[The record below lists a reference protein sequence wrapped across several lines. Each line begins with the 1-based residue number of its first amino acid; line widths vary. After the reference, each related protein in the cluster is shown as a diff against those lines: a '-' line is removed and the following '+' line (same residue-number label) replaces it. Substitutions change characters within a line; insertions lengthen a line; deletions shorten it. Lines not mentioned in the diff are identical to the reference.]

1 MSERDYS
8 VSQIQE
14 LIPYGSFDEIYELC
28 ESGEVNPYMTTVK
41 NKIKESNDDIAE
53 ETEGTV
59 AEERE
64 LFDKLINVLNCY
76 ECDVEKVVFYLKNGG
91 KMTGLL
97 IGQSWRM
104 I

>member
-1 MSERDYS
+1 MSERDYN

-14 LIPYGSFDEIYELC
+14 LIPYGSFDEETK
-28 ESGEVNPYMTTVK
+28 GTV
-41 NKIKESNDDIAE
+41 AE

-76 ECDVEKVVFYLKNGG
+76 GCDVEKVVFYLKNGG

>member
-14 LIPYGSFDEIYELC
+14 LIPYGSFDEETK
-28 ESGEVNPYMTTVK
+28 GTV
-41 NKIKESNDDIAE
+41 AE
-53 ETEGTV
+53 ETKGTV

-76 ECDVEKVVFYLKNGG
+76 GCDVEKVVFYLKNGG

>member
-14 LIPYGSFDEIYELC
+14 LIPYGSFDEET
-28 ESGEVNPYMTTVK
+28 EGTV
-41 NKIKESNDDIAE
+41 AE

-76 ECDVEKVVFYLKNGG
+76 GCDVEKVVFYLKNGG

>member
-1 MSERDYS
+1 MSELTCNYEQANTDLAIIERR
-8 VSQIQE
+8 IFE
-14 LIPYGSFDEIYELC
+14 LNCGIRVNEMKIASDIAYVKTNKLYEEGNFNTIYEW
-28 ESGEVNPYMTTVK
+28 
-41 NKIKESNDDIAE
+41 
-53 ETEGTV
+53 

-76 ECDVEKVVFYLKNGG
+76 ECDVEKVVFYLK
-91 KMTGLL
+91 MTGLL

>member
-1 MSERDYS
+1 MSERNYS

-14 LIPYGSFDEIYELC
+14 LIPYGSFD
-28 ESGEVNPYMTTVK
+28 
-41 NKIKESNDDIAE
+41 E

-76 ECDVEKVVFYLKNGG
+76 GCDVEKVVFYLKNGG

>member
-14 LIPYGSFDEIYELC
+14 LIPYGSFDEETK
-28 ESGEVNPYMTTVK
+28 GTV
-41 NKIKESNDDIAE
+41 AE

-76 ECDVEKVVFYLKNGG
+76 GCDVEKVVFYLKNGG

>member
-14 LIPYGSFDEIYELC
+14 LIPYGSFDEET
-28 ESGEVNPYMTTVK
+28 EGTV
-41 NKIKESNDDIAE
+41 AE
-53 ETEGTV
+53 ETGGTV

-76 ECDVEKVVFYLKNGG
+76 GCDVEKVVFYLKNGG

>member
-8 VSQIQE
+8 VSQI
-14 LIPYGSFDEIYELC
+14 PYGSFDEET
-28 ESGEVNPYMTTVK
+28 EGTV
-41 NKIKESNDDIAE
+41 AE

-76 ECDVEKVVFYLKNGG
+76 GCDVEKVVFYLKNGG

>member
-14 LIPYGSFDEIYELC
+14 LIPYGSFDEET
-28 ESGEVNPYMTTVK
+28 EDTV
-41 NKIKESNDDIAE
+41 AE

-76 ECDVEKVVFYLKNGG
+76 GCDVEKVVFYLKNGG

>member
-8 VSQIQE
+8 VPQIQE
-14 LIPYGSFDEIYELC
+14 LIPYGSFD
-28 ESGEVNPYMTTVK
+28 
-41 NKIKESNDDIAE
+41 
-53 ETEGTV
+53 
-59 AEERE
+59 EERE

-76 ECDVEKVVFYLKNGG
+76 GCDVEKVVFYLKNGG

>member
-1 MSERDYS
+1 MSDYS

-14 LIPYGSFDEIYELC
+14 LIPYGSFD
-28 ESGEVNPYMTTVK
+28 
-41 NKIKESNDDIAE
+41 DDIAE

-59 AEERE
+59 AEETE

-76 ECDVEKVVFYLKNGG
+76 GCDVEKVVFYLKNGG

>member
-14 LIPYGSFDEIYELC
+14 LILYGSFDEETK
-28 ESGEVNPYMTTVK
+28 GTV
-41 NKIKESNDDIAE
+41 AE

-76 ECDVEKVVFYLKNGG
+76 GCDVEKVVFYLKNGG

>member
-14 LIPYGSFDEIYELC
+14 LIPYGSFD
-28 ESGEVNPYMTTVK
+28 
-41 NKIKESNDDIAE
+41 DDIAE

-59 AEERE
+59 SEERE

-76 ECDVEKVVFYLKNGG
+76 GCDVEKVVFYLKNGG

>member
-8 VSQIQE
+8 VPQIQE
-14 LIPYGSFDEIYELC
+14 LIPYGSFD
-28 ESGEVNPYMTTVK
+28 
-41 NKIKESNDDIAE
+41 
-53 ETEGTV
+53 
-59 AEERE
+59 EERE

-76 ECDVEKVVFYLKNGG
+76 GYDVEKVVFYLKNGG

>member
-14 LIPYGSFDEIYELC
+14 LIPYGSFDEETK
-28 ESGEVNPYMTTVK
+28 GTV
-41 NKIKESNDDIAE
+41 AE

-76 ECDVEKVVFYLKNGG
+76 GYDVEKVVFYLKNGG

>member
-14 LIPYGSFDEIYELC
+14 LIPYGSFDEET
-28 ESGEVNPYMTTVK
+28 EDTV
-41 NKIKESNDDIAE
+41 AE

-64 LFDKLINVLNCY
+64 LLDKLINVLNCY
-76 ECDVEKVVFYLKNGG
+76 GCDVEKVVFYLKNGG

>member
-1 MSERDYS
+1 MSERDYN

-14 LIPYGSFDEIYELC
+14 LIPYGSFDEET
-28 ESGEVNPYMTTVK
+28 EGTV
-41 NKIKESNDDIAE
+41 AE

-76 ECDVEKVVFYLKNGG
+76 GCDVEKVVFYLKNGG

>member
-14 LIPYGSFDEIYELC
+14 LIPYGSFDEETK
-28 ESGEVNPYMTTVK
+28 GTVAEETK
-41 NKIKESNDDIAE
+41 GTVAE

-76 ECDVEKVVFYLKNGG
+76 GCDVEKVVFYLKNGG

>member
-14 LIPYGSFDEIYELC
+14 LIPY
-28 ESGEVNPYMTTVK
+28 
-41 NKIKESNDDIAE
+41 E

-76 ECDVEKVVFYLKNGG
+76 GCDVEKVVFYLKNGG

>member
-14 LIPYGSFDEIYELC
+14 LIPYGSFDE
-28 ESGEVNPYMTTVK
+28 
-41 NKIKESNDDIAE
+41 
-53 ETEGTV
+53 
-59 AEERE
+59 ERE

-76 ECDVEKVVFYLKNGG
+76 GCDVEKVVFYLKNGG

>member
-14 LIPYGSFDEIYELC
+14 LIPYGSFDEET
-28 ESGEVNPYMTTVK
+28 EGTV
-41 NKIKESNDDIAE
+41 AE
-53 ETEGTV
+53 ETEATV

-76 ECDVEKVVFYLKNGG
+76 GCDVEKVVFYLKNGG

>member
-8 VSQIQE
+8 ISQIQE
-14 LIPYGSFDEIYELC
+14 LIPYGSFDEET
-28 ESGEVNPYMTTVK
+28 EGTV
-41 NKIKESNDDIAE
+41 AE
-53 ETEGTV
+53 ETGGTV

-76 ECDVEKVVFYLKNGG
+76 GCDVEKVVFYLKNGG